1 MNSNTIKYI
10 QYGKHI
16 KQILRDSKEEYVDVN
31 IILDKVGITLN
42 EFNYI
47 SKKRLEFNNDNTKIR
62 IKPIKPKLVPNNKT
76 YEIKHYPKE
85 IQNFDPK
92 LINFNDIEVLR
103 CYEHFKNR
111 YNERLNKNIPY
122 NDYWETWVYY
132 LRGFCVGIHNNRMH
146 RVLGNYV
153 KGECLFKV
161 IYVKVHLGIYVPL
174 TIIKID
180 DRKKKVRLYRKIIEM
195 KKRSDLI

>member
-31 IILDKVGITLN
+31 IILDKVGMSLN
-42 EFNYI
+42 EFNCI
-47 SKKRLEFNNDNTKIR
+47 SKKRLEFNDDNTKIR
-62 IKPIKPKLVPNNKT
+62 IKPIKQKLVSNNKT
-76 YEIKHYPKE
+76 YEIKYCPKE

-92 LINFNDIEVLR
+92 LINSNDIEVMR
-103 CYEHFKNR
+103 CYNHFKDR
-111 YNERLNKNIPY
+111 YKERLGNDLSY
-122 NDYWETWVYY
+122 NSYWEVWICY
-132 LRGFCVGIHNNRMH
+132 LKGYCVGIHNNRMD
-146 RVLGNYV
+146 RAFGNYL
-153 KGECLFKV
+153 KDECLFKV

-180 DRKKKVRLYRKIIEM
+180 DRKKKVCLYRKIIEM
-195 KKRSDLI
+195 KKGQI